1 MAAWLSPGEGGSLR
15 CVSTKPS
22 FGVHLPLDCR
32 CTSGG
37 EDGPVQLTEY
47 IDLVEDL
54 ASAVLDG
61 EGSAAASLAQT
72 VKSAGREVRS
82 RALQTD

>member
-1 MAAWLSPGEGGSLR
+1 M
-15 CVSTKPS
+15 
-22 FGVHLPLDCR
+22 
-32 CTSGG
+32 
-37 EDGPVQLTEY
+37 QLTEY

-61 EGSAAASLAQT
+61 DGSAAASLAQT

>member
-1 MAAWLSPGEGGSLR
+1 M
-15 CVSTKPS
+15 
-22 FGVHLPLDCR
+22 
-32 CTSGG
+32 
-37 EDGPVQLTEY
+37 QITEY

-54 ASAVLDG
+54 ASVLNG
-61 EGSAAASLAQT
+61 EGTAAASLAQT